1 MDGGLCLFG
10 GRAVVV
16 QPVICLLCGCRVII
30 FSRTLH
36 RVVNLIG
43 RMRIVLCV
51 GGGSSASLPML
62 SGSIAVEDT

>member
-1 MDGGLCLFG
+1 M
-10 GRAVVV
+10 VV
-16 QPVICLLCGCRVII
+16 QPVVCLLCDSRVII

-51 GGGSSASLPML
+51 GGGSSASLPVL